1 MKTKSTVYIIL
12 GVVATLLLVGVGSC
26 IGVRNGIVSA
36 DQAAKKAWGDV
47 ESSYQ
52 RRLDLI
58 PNLVNTVKG
67 YAAHESS
74 TLQNV
79 TDARVGRVNTEGNN
93 LNAMVDSVKA
103 DFADPNVSAEQQ
115 RDALQKLEG
124 QYSIYVNA
132 VHEAYPDLKA
142 NENFLGLQDELAG
155 TENRINTA
163 RNDYNEA
170 VEKYNNKIL
179 RFPGSLFGWGYQEK
193 NMFKADSRAATAP
206 TVDFGTS
213 PSVNF

>member
-1 MKTKSTVYIIL
+1 MKKSYIIL
-12 GVVATLLLVGVGSC
+12 ISVGVLLLLGVGSC

-36 DQAAKKAWGDV
+36 DQAVKKNWGDV
-47 ESSYQ
+47 ESAYQ

-79 TDARVGRVNTEGNN
+79 TDARVGLKKAYDEASQMNSDANSANQLEKFQAAQNN
-93 LNAMVDSVKA
+93 LMEKA
-103 DFADPNVSAEQQ
+103 
-115 RDALQKLEG
+115 G
-124 QYSIYVNA
+124 IYINA
-132 VHEAYPDLKA
+132 VREAYPDLKA
-142 NENFLGLQDELAG
+142 NENFLGLQDELSG

-163 RNDYNEA
+163 RNRYNEA

-179 RFPGSLFGWGYQEK
+179 RFPGSVFGWGYTEK
-193 NMFKADSRAATAP
+193 EMFKADANASKAP
-206 TVDFGTS
+206 TVDFGNGST
-213 PSVNF
+213 PSVDF